1 LVDRTCIKAL
11 YRASQAGVPVELN
24 IRGICCL
31 VPGVEGVSEN
41 IRVVSIVGRFLE
53 HSRVYTFQRG
63 DEHLVFIGSADL
75 MPRNLD
81 TRVELVTPVQDPIL
95 RDDLLDTL
103 ERAFADDTHAWEL
116 QPDGEW
122 IRRVRTADSPEP
134 RDLQRELML
143 GHTARAAERDPAST
157 S

>member
-1 LVDRTCIKAL
+1 
-11 YRASQAGVPVELN
+11 
-24 IRGICCL
+24 
-31 VPGVEGVSEN
+31 
-41 IRVVSIVGRFLE
+41 
-53 HSRVYTFQRG
+53 
-63 DEHLVFIGSADL
+63 

-122 IRRVRTADSPEP
+122 IRRQRDPSNPEP

-157 S
+157 A